1 MEEDS
6 CVLVPTNW
14 GVGVQARVGPH
25 GITALLLRCTRT
37 GADLFHLSRT
47 ATCSCPLRLVFVR
60 EDDGVIKLHIECSI
74 TIPKRGIEGYRYW
87 NPKKTPSTGGGSDGC
102 TTTLISNHDTKL
114 AILSTRFLG

>member
-74 TIPKRGIEGYRYW
+74 TIL
-87 NPKKTPSTGGGSDGC
+87 TPYTTGAGAGSGGLLYVGFTMRALRRRDKWDGS
-102 TTTLISNHDTKL
+102 IIP
-114 AILSTRFLG
+114 AY